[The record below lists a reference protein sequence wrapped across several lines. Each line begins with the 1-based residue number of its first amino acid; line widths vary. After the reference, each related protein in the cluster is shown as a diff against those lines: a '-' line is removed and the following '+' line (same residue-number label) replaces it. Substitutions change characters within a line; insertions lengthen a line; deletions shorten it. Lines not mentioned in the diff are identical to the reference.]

1 MRYNSPVMLE
11 EFIKWEKAFAKT
23 VPYLEPPSGLYFG
36 FTEASGGYMCTPVD
50 SYTFARTGAD
60 GEHFALLTD
69 FGLHK
74 DLEHAPVIRV
84 FPMNLDATQNV
95 RIVAKNIRDFLWLLL
110 YHEPLLMNDYDSEEK
125 YLAFRKKEELEDH
138 STDYFNHKLWLEQRE
153 LVKQA
158 AQQTFQFLEIPNPY
172 QYIKELREE
181 REHQVVLKTKDTLG
195 IIPVSNHNVVPP
207 HPWAQEKELPYKL
220 LDELELF
227 FNSAPLE
234 TKLAFIRDYQA
245 EYIQDTNSLLLICK
259 DLERNGFTR
268 ESNMLRACMDI

>member
-1 MRYNSPVMLE
+1 MNYHSPVILE

-23 VPYLEPPSGLYFG
+23 VPYLDTPSGLYLG
-36 FTEASGGYMCTPVD
+36 FSDIPEGYACTPLD
-50 SYTFARTGAD
+50 SYTFAHTGGD

-95 RIVAKNIRDFLWLLL
+95 RIVARNIRDFLWLLL
-110 YHEPLLMNDYDSEEK
+110 YHEPLLINDYDSEEE
-125 YLAFRKKEELEDH
+125 YLAFKRKEELEDH

-158 AQQTFQFLEIPNPY
+158 AQQTFQFPEIPNPY
-172 QYIKELREE
+172 QYIKELRKE
-181 REHQVVLKTKDTLG
+181 RDHQVVLKTKDTLG
-195 IIPVSNHNVVPP
+195 IIPLSSHSAVQP
-207 HPWAQEKELPYKL
+207 HPWAKEKELPYEL

-227 FNSAPLE
+227 FDSAPLE

-245 EYIQDTNSLLLICK
+245 EYIQHTHSLLLICK
-259 DLERNGFTR
+259 DLERNGFIR